1 MSEPLPI
8 VLIPGLLLSPPL
20 YAAQLPALWRRGP
33 VTIAAHYCDDSMA
46 AIAQRILAGAPPRFA
61 LVGLSM
67 GGYISFEI
75 MRQAPQRVAR
85 LALLDTMALPDTPEV
100 SSARRTQ
107 MALAEAGRLDQVVD
121 NLWPRLVHPGRQ
133 GDRALRALIDAMAA
147 DVGSQGYLHQQ
158 RANISRPDSRPTL
171 AGIRCPT
178 LVLVGDQDALTPP
191 ERAVEIASGI
201 AGARLVRVADCG
213 HLSTLERP
221 DEVTQALHG
230 WLSA

>member
-20 YAAQLPALWRRGP
+20 YAAQLPALWRFGP
-33 VTIAAHYCDDSMA
+33 VTVAAHTRDDSMA
-46 AIAQRILAGAPPRFA
+46 AIAQRILGSAPPRFA

-85 LALLDTMALPDTPEV
+85 LALLDTMAVPDTPEG

-107 MALAEAGRLDQVVD
+107 MTLAEAGRLDQVVA
-121 NLWPRLVHPGRQ
+121 NLWPRLVHPSRQ
-133 GDRALRALIDAMAA
+133 GDGALRAVIDAMAA
-147 DVGSQGYLHQQ
+147 DVGTQGYLQQQ
-158 RANISRPDSRPTL
+158 RANIARPDSRPTL
-171 AGIRCPT
+171 AAIRCPT
-178 LVLVGDQDALTPP
+178 LVLVGDQDVLTPP
-191 ERAVEIASGI
+191 ERALEIANGI
-201 AGARLVRVADCG
+201 AGARLVRIADCG

-221 DEVTQALHG
+221 DAVTQALHG
-230 WLSA
+230 WLAA